1 MLVTLVYYVPNAA
14 PTEKNPAPA
23 RIYRRNFTCRALEKG
38 LGFRVCSRRFGYI
51 MSRRHPPR
59 VSTLKTKSVPSIFT
73 ADFQELTYR
82 KGFSVRSFKSML
94 VTLVYYIPNAA
105 PTEKNPAPP
114 RIYPRN
120 FICKKIEKG
129 LGFSV

>member
-1 MLVTLVYYVPNAA
+1 MVVTLVYYIPNAA
-14 PTEKNPAPA
+14 PTEKNPAPP
-23 RIYRRNFTCRALEKG
+23 RIYRRNFICNIIEKG

-51 MSRRHPPR
+51 MSRRYGPR
-59 VSTLKTKSVPSIFT
+59 ASALKNRSVPSIFT
-73 ADFQELTYR
+73 PDFQELTYR
-82 KGFSVRSFKSML
+82 KGFSHKSFKSML

-114 RIYPRN
+114 RIYRRN
-120 FICKKIEKG
+120 FICNIIEKG